1 VSNAGATSTA
11 ADTARRAA
19 LVGTA
24 GYLFACVLW
33 GLNLPLSAALLKH
46 FDPFW
51 VSPLRYV
58 VATLLLGAM
67 VLVSAGPAQ
76 LRSPIPLWR
85 VAVLSLCVAG
95 FLVLYNLGLFRTHP
109 MTVAAISAG
118 SPVYVAVVSRL
129 MTGARLERGFWGA
142 TVLTLIGAGIA
153 VAGRAKA
160 LAAADGLP
168 AGAALSQQ
176 GGAAFS
182 PQGAAAFSPQGGE
195 LMVVLGICSWT
206 AYSILAQR
214 WFPPSTSQ
222 LRRTYLTTI
231 WALPW
236 LFLFWALARAA
247 GLAGAPNLHPPP
259 LPVAQLLVAAVFCT
273 ALATVAWN
281 TGVNRLGIQTGGLW
295 QNTVPVFA
303 VLISLL
309 FFGVQPLAEQ
319 LIGGAVVL
327 AGVLY
332 MQWQRRPTRQNSPV
346 PTRPAKD

>member
-1 VSNAGATSTA
+1 MGNASTTGRPL
-11 ADTARRAA
+11 DVARRAA

-24 GYLFACVLW
+24 GYLFASVLW
-33 GLNLPLSAALLKH
+33 GLNLPLSAALLQH

-58 VATLLLGAM
+58 VATVLLGGM
-67 VLVSAGPAQ
+67 VLVSLGPSQ

-85 VAVLSLCVAG
+85 LAVLGLCVAG

-142 TVLTLIGAGIA
+142 TVLTLVGAGIA
-153 VAGRAKA
+153 VLGRAQA
-160 LAAADGLP
+160 QAAA
-168 AGAALSQQ
+168 
-176 GGAAFS
+176 GGSAT
-182 PQGAAAFSPQGGE
+182 AFSPQGGE
-195 LMVVLGICSWT
+195 LLVVLAICSWT

-214 WFPPSTSQ
+214 WFAPAATQ
-222 LRRTYLTTI
+222 LRRTYLTTV

-236 LFLFWALARAA
+236 LLLFWALARAT
-247 GLAGAPNLHPPP
+247 GLADPPNLQPAP
-259 LPVAQLLVAAVFCT
+259 LPLLQLLVAAVFCT

-281 TGVNRLGIQTGGLW
+281 TGVNRLGIQTGGMW

-332 MQWQRRPTRQNSPV
+332 MQWQRSRSAKAAAAAAV
-346 PTRPAKD
+346 PPA

>member
-1 VSNAGATSTA
+1 VSRTPSGPA
-11 ADTARRAA
+11 AAARRAA
-19 LVGTA
+19 LAGTA
-24 GYLFACVLW
+24 GYLFASVLW

-58 VATLLLGAM
+58 VASVLLGGLLA
-67 VLVSAGPAQ
+67 VSLGPRQ

-95 FLVLYNLGLFRTHP
+95 FLVLYNLGLYRTHP
-109 MTVAAISAG
+109 MTVAALSAG

-153 VAGRAKA
+153 ISGRSRAAVAEGG
-160 LAAADGLP
+160 AA
-168 AGAALSQQ
+168 AGAALSL
-176 GGAAFS
+176 
-182 PQGAAAFSPQGGE
+182 QGGE
-195 LMVVLGICSWT
+195 ALVVLGICSWT

-214 WFPPSTSQ
+214 WFAPDTPQ

-231 WALPW
+231 GALPW
-236 LFLFWALARAA
+236 LLLFWAGARAT
-247 GLAGAPNLHPPP
+247 GLAGPPNLSPPP

-295 QNTVPVFA
+295 QNMVPVFA
-303 VLISLL
+303 VVISLL
-309 FFGVQPLAEQ
+309 FFGVQPLTEQ

-332 MQWQRRPTRQNSPV
+332 MQGQRARTARAAAS
-346 PTRPAKD
+346 R

>member
-1 VSNAGATSTA
+1 MSATGSA

-19 LVGTA
+19 LVGTG
-24 GYLFACVLW
+24 GYLFASVLW
-33 GLNLPLSAALLKH
+33 GLNLPLSAALLQH

-58 VATLLLGAM
+58 VATGLLGAM
-67 VLVSAGPAQ
+67 VLVSVGPTQ

-95 FLVLYNLGLFRTHP
+95 FLVLYNLGLYRTHP

-153 VAGRAKA
+153 IVGRSKA
-160 LAAADGLP
+160 LAAAGGP
-168 AGAALSQQ
+168 PVGAAIQ
-176 GGAAFS
+176 
-182 PQGAAAFSPQGGE
+182 PQGGE
-195 LMVVLGICSWT
+195 LLVVLGICSWT

-214 WFPPSTSQ
+214 WFTPATPQ
-222 LRRTYLTTI
+222 LRRTWLTTV

-236 LFLFWALARAA
+236 LVFFWALARLA
-247 GLAGAPNLHPPP
+247 GLAGPPNLSPAP
-259 LPVAQLLVAAVFCT
+259 LPVLQLMIAAVFCT

-281 TGVNRLGIQTGGLW
+281 TGVNRLGIQTGGMW

-319 LIGGAVVL
+319 LVGGAVVL

-332 MQWQRRPTRQNSPV
+332 MQWQRRPARQKSPV
-346 PTRPAKD
+346 PSPPAKD

>member
-1 VSNAGATSTA
+1 MSAGTSA
-11 ADTARRAA
+11 AGVVAASHLARRAA
-19 LVGTA
+19 LIGTA
-24 GYLFACVLW
+24 GYLFASVLW
-33 GLNLPLSAALLKH
+33 GLNLPLSAALLRH

-58 VATLLLGAM
+58 VATLLLGGM
-67 VLVSAGPAQ
+67 VLASVGPAQ

-85 VAVLSLCVAG
+85 VAVLSLCVAA
-95 FLVLYNLGLFRTHP
+95 FLVLYNLGLFYTHP

-118 SPVYVAVVSRL
+118 SPVYVAVVSRV

-160 LAAADGLP
+160 AAATAAAAGTAGTTAASP
-168 AGAALSQQ
+168 AFSLQ
-176 GGAAFS
+176 GGV
-182 PQGAAAFSPQGGE
+182 
-195 LMVVLGICSWT
+195 LLVVLAICCWT

-214 WFPPSTSQ
+214 WFMPGTSQ
-222 LRRTYLTTI
+222 LQRTYLTTVG
-231 WALPW
+231 ALPW
-236 LFLFWALARAA
+236 LLLFWALARMT
-247 GLAGAPNLHPPP
+247 GLVGAPNLQPAP
-259 LPVAQLLVAAVFCT
+259 LPVLQLLVAAVFCT

-303 VLISLL
+303 VLISML
-309 FFGVQPLAEQ
+309 FFGIPPLTEQ

-327 AGVLY
+327 VGVLY
-332 MQWQRRPTRQNSPV
+332 MQWQRARSVRV
-346 PTRPAKD
+346 AA

>member
-1 VSNAGATSTA
+1 MSSSARADAPVATVQ
-11 ADTARRAA
+11 RAA

-24 GYLFACVLW
+24 GYLIASVLW
-33 GLNLPLSAALLKH
+33 GMNLPLSSALLKH

-58 VATLLLGAM
+58 VATALLGLM
-67 VLVSAGPAQ
+67 LVLSLGPRQ

-95 FLVLYNLGLFRTHP
+95 FLTFYNLGLYLTHP
-109 MTVAAISAG
+109 MTVAALSAG
-118 SPVYVAVVSRL
+118 SPVYVAVVSRV

-142 TVLTLIGAGIA
+142 TLLTLIGAGIEIQA
-153 VAGRAKA
+153 RARA
-160 LAAADGLP
+160 
-168 AGAALSQQ
+168 
-176 GGAAFS
+176 GGASLDLAFS
-182 PQGAAAFSPQGGE
+182 LKGGE
-195 LMVVLGICSWT
+195 LLVVLGICSWT
-206 AYSILAQR
+206 TYSILAQR
-214 WFPPSTSQ
+214 WFASDTTQ

-231 WALPW
+231 GALPW
-236 LFLFWALARAA
+236 LLLFWLIARAT
-247 GLAGAPNLHPPP
+247 GLAGQPNLHPAP
-259 LPVAQLLVAAVFCT
+259 LPVIQLLVAAVFCT

-281 TGVNRLGIQTGGLW
+281 TGVSRLGIQTGGMW

-309 FFGVQPLAEQ
+309 FFGVEPLAEQ

-332 MQWQRRPTRQNSPV
+332 MQWQRARSAARPT
-346 PTRPAKD
+346 A

>member
-1 VSNAGATSTA
+1 MAGSAAGTA
-11 ADTARRAA
+11 ASTTADAARRAA

-95 FLVLYNLGLFRTHP
+95 FLLLYNLGLFRTHP

-118 SPVYVAVVSRL
+118 SPVYVAVVSKL

-153 VAGRAKA
+153 VAGRANA
-160 LAAADGLP
+160 LAAAGGPP
-168 AGAALSQQ
+168 AG
-176 GGAAFS
+176 
-182 PQGAAAFSPQGGE
+182 AAFSPQGGE

-214 WFPPSTSQ
+214 WFPPSTPQ
-222 LRRTYLTTI
+222 LRRTYLTTV

-236 LFLFWALARAA
+236 LVLFWALARAS
-247 GLAGAPNLHPPP
+247 GLAGPPNLHPPP

-332 MQWQRRPTRQNSPV
+332 MQWQRRPARQKSPV
-346 PTRPAKD
+346 PSPPTKD

>member
-1 VSNAGATSTA
+1 MTPPRTPA
-11 ADTARRAA
+11 ASDTVTDNDPCGSVGGPLAAARRAA
-19 LVGTA
+19 LIGTA
-24 GYLFACVLW
+24 GYLFASVLW
-33 GLNLPLSAALLKH
+33 GLNLPLSSALLKH

-58 VATLLLGAM
+58 VATVLLGGMLAAS
-67 VLVSAGPAQ
+67 VGPRQ

-95 FLVLYNLGLFRTHP
+95 FLVLYNLGLYRTHP
-109 MTVAAISAG
+109 MTVAALSAG

-142 TVLTLIGAGIA
+142 TALTLLGAGIA
-153 VAGRAKA
+153 ITGRAQA
-160 LAAADGLP
+160 GIP
-168 AGAALSQQ
+168 AGSAPPGS
-176 GGAAFS
+176 AFS
-182 PQGAAAFSPQGGE
+182 LQGGE
-195 LMVVLGICSWT
+195 LLVVLGICSWT

-214 WFPPSTSQ
+214 WFTPSTGQ

-231 WALPW
+231 GALPW
-236 LFLFWALARAA
+236 LLLFWAAARAT
-247 GLAGAPNLHPPP
+247 GLAGPPNLSPAP
-259 LPVAQLLVAAVFCT
+259 LPVVQLLVAAVFCT

-295 QNTVPVFA
+295 QNMVPVFA

-319 LIGGAVVL
+319 LVGGAVVL
-327 AGVLY
+327 TGVLY
-332 MQWQRRPTRQNSPV
+332 MQWQRARTARAVV
-346 PTRPAKD
+346 PAP

>member
-1 VSNAGATSTA
+1 MNEASASAGTA
-11 ADTARRAA
+11 AEARRAT
-19 LVGTA
+19 LIGTG
-24 GYLFACVLW
+24 GYLAASLLW

-58 VATLLLGAM
+58 VATGLLGAM
-67 VLVSAGPAQ
+67 LALTLGLRQ

-118 SPVYVAVVSRL
+118 SPVYVAVMSRL
-129 MTGARLERGFWGA
+129 LTGARLERGFWGA
-142 TVLTLIGAGIA
+142 TALTLTGAGIA
-153 VAGRAKA
+153 ILGRSRAGIP
-160 LAAADGLP
+160 GT
-168 AGAALSQQ
+168 G
-176 GGAAFS
+176 GGA
-182 PQGAAAFSPQGGE
+182 AAAFSLQGGE
-195 LMVVLGICSWT
+195 LLIVLAICSWT

-214 WFPPSTSQ
+214 WFTPEVPQ

-231 WALPW
+231 GALPW
-236 LFLFWALARAA
+236 LLLFWAIARLS
-247 GLAGAPNLHPPP
+247 GGVGPPNLNPAP
-259 LPVAQLLVAAVFCT
+259 LPLLQLLVAAVFCT

-295 QNTVPVFA
+295 QNMVPVFA
-303 VLISLL
+303 VLISML

-327 AGVLY
+327 AGVGY
-332 MQWQRRPTRQNSPV
+332 MQWQRKRLVRAAPP
-346 PTRPAKD
+346 P